1 LVDDVELRRAT
12 TADGAAIAAVFL
24 DSFHTTLPSIK
35 LAHTDDECREHFS
48 GPVVTDLETW
58 VALSRPRARAAGER
72 GEEFA
77 PPDLHEDQVVGFM
90 ALGADMIDHL
100 YVRPDCTGRGIGS
113 QLVALAQQ
121 LRPDG
126 MRLYTFQINTGARRF
141 YERHGF
147 TVVDFNDGERN
158 EEREPDV
165 LYEWRSEVGR

>member
-12 TADGAAIAAVFL
+12 IADGAAIAAVFL
-24 DSFHTTLPSIK
+24 DSFHTTLPSIT

-58 VALSRPRARAAGER
+58 VALI
-72 GEEFA
+72 
-77 PPDLHEDQVVGFM
+77 DDVVVGFM
-90 ALGADMIDHL
+90 ALDPAMIDHL
-100 YVRPDCTGRGIGS
+100 YLRPDCTGRGIGS
-113 QLVALAQQ
+113 QFIALAQQ

-126 MRLYTFQINTGARRF
+126 LRLYTFQINTGARRF
-141 YERHGF
+141 YQRHGF
-147 TVVDFNDGERN
+147 TVVDFNDGARN